1 MKCMCPDCTFLS
13 TYPALPAL
21 TALPTDDATWTVDC
35 HWLSQL
41 VKGRAVVIERGFLTD
56 GTSFPRAAWRVMG
69 HPFSKDILPHALGHD
84 ALYAAELLSRAD
96 CDQWFL
102 DSMALAGVPW
112 CKRQAIYAA
121 VRVGGG
127 AVWKRHTNESI
138 AAARK
143 ACKLVDVNQYH
154 TLNATEDIRFI

>member
-1 MKCMCPDCTFLS
+1 MKCRCADCTALS
-13 TYPALPAL
+13 SYPELPAL
-21 TALPTDDATWTVDC
+21 TAVIGNDANWTVDC
-35 HWLSQL
+35 HWMSQL
-41 VKGRAVVIERGFLTD
+41 VKGKAVLIERGFLTD

-84 ALYAAELLSRAD
+84 ALYAAELMSRED

-112 CKRQAIYAA
+112 LKRQAIYAA

-127 AVWKRHTNESI
+127 GVWKAHTKDGVD
-138 AAARK
+138 AARK
-143 ACKLVDVNQYH
+143 ACSLLNTEKYLTLKLVG
-154 TLNATEDIRFI
+154 DIRFI